1 MASGFARFRNTL
13 GMVIAGSLV
22 LMALFDPS
30 IMWFTVPAVI
40 GGVLLAGSLF
50 LTHRSH
56 RLPHLEDATDASDT
70 LGLGM
75 FNLGRL
81 NPAGIGGLGLI
92 LMAAVVASR
101 YSEIQLVL
109 GFGLTGG
116 LAMAAILVAY
126 RRRHVP
132 AGPRSLRI
140 R

>member
-1 MASGFARFRNTL
+1 
-13 GMVIAGSLV
+13 
-22 LMALFDPS
+22 MALVEPS
-30 IMWFTVPAVI
+30 MMWFTVPAAI
-40 GGVLLAGSLF
+40 GGVLLAASLF
-50 LTHRSH
+50 LAHRSH
-56 RLPHLEDATDASDT
+56 RLPHLEDATDASDG
-70 LGLGM
+70 LDLGM

-109 GFGLTGG
+109 GLGLTGG

-126 RRRHVP
+126 RRRHSTARP
-132 AGPRSLRI
+132 LPLRI